1 MYTYKNLNII
11 GTSHIAIQSIK
22 EVEQVIL
29 DIKPNIVALEL
40 DPKRFQSLIHKKK
53 TKLRLRDIE
62 KVGFKGFLFNALGA
76 WIENKLG
83 KSVGILPGS
92 EMKKA
97 VETAYKV
104 KADLAL
110 IDQDIEITLKKLS
123 QTLTWKEKFRFLI
136 DILKSL
142 FATKK
147 NNINIDL
154 TKVPD
159 EKMISILTNQVKKRY
174 PSFYKV
180 LIKDRNFFMAKALYN
195 LMNKD
200 TSKTIVA
207 VVGAGH
213 EKDLI
218 SIIKIHDTV

>member
-1 MYTYKNLNII
+1 MYTYKNLYII
-11 GTSHIAIQSIK
+11 GTSHIAAQSIK
-22 EVEQVIL
+22 EVEQAIL
-29 DIKPNIVALEL
+29 DIKPNIVAIEL

-53 TKLRLRDIE
+53 TKLRLRDMQ

-76 WIENKLG
+76 WVEKKLG

-142 FATKK
+142 FTTNKVK
-147 NNINIDL
+147 FDL
-154 TKVPD
+154 TKATNEELAKRLEIAKD
-159 EKMISILTNQVKKRY
+159 EIEFNNITKEIEKRTKVGGVKTQPQKNVGVLY
-174 PSFYKV
+174 EDPSFW
-180 LIKDRNFFMAKALYN
+180 
-195 LMNKD
+195 
-200 TSKTIVA
+200 
-207 VVGAGH
+207 
-213 EKDLI
+213 
-218 SIIKIHDTV
+218 

>member
-11 GTSHIAIQSIK
+11 GTSHVAIQSIK

-29 DIKPNIVALEL
+29 DIKPNIVAIEL

-53 TKLRLRDIE
+53 TKLRLRDIQ

-97 VETAYKV
+97 VETAYKI

-142 FATKK
+142 FAK
-147 NNINIDL
+147 NKIKFDL

-159 EKMISILTNQVKKRY
+159 EKTIKMLTNQVRKRY

-195 LMNKD
+195 LMIKD
-200 TSKTIVA
+200 TNKTIVA

-218 SIIKIHDTV
+218 SIIKLHDTV

>member
-11 GTSHIAIQSIK
+11 GTSHVAIQSIK

-29 DIKPNIVALEL
+29 DIKPNIVAIEL

-53 TKLRLRDIE
+53 TKLRLRDIQ

-97 VETAYKV
+97 VETAYKI

-142 FATKK
+142 FAK
-147 NNINIDL
+147 NKIKFDL

-159 EKMISILTNQVKKRY
+159 EKTIKMLTNQVRKRY

-195 LMNKD
+195 LMIKD
-200 TSKTIVA
+200 TNKKIVA

-218 SIIKIHDTV
+218 SIIKLHDTV

>member
-11 GTSHIAIQSIK
+11 GTSHIAIQSVK
-22 EVEQVIL
+22 EVEQIIL
-29 DIKPNIVALEL
+29 ELKPNIVALEL
-40 DPKRFQSLIHKKK
+40 DPKRFQSLIYKKQR
-53 TKLRLRDIE
+53 KLKLKDIQ
-62 KVGFKGFLFNALGA
+62 KVGFKGFLFNVLGA

-83 KSVGILPGS
+83 KAVGVLPGS

-123 QTLTWKEKFRFLI
+123 KNLTWKEKFRFLS

-142 FATKK
+142 FIK
-147 NNINIDL
+147 NKIQFDL
-154 TKVPD
+154 KKVPD
-159 EKMISILTNQVKKRY
+159 EKTINILTSQVKKRY

-195 LMNKD
+195 LMSKNPN
-200 TSKTIVA
+200 KTIVA

-218 SIIKIHDTV
+218 SIIKLHGAV